1 MAALSA
7 NRDCGATCFACVETG
22 LRGNARD
29 RQNAAHLG
37 FRPVDGHGALSM
49 PHARRLAAVAL
60 AAWPILAFAQSAPAP
75 LTPETMWQLKR
86 IGTPA
91 ISPDGRVAVYGVT
104 RFDAENDTG
113 DADLYRVATA
123 GGRPERLTSMKG
135 NESSPAWSPDGR
147 LIAFVAKRGDDK
159 QPQLY
164 LLPAAGGEAT
174 RVGDVPTGVASPK
187 WFPDSKRI
195 AFISH
200 VWPEVT
206 DWAAAREKLKARE
219 ESKMSAKTWD
229 RPPVTHWDH
238 FVDDRVPHLYSISV
252 DGGDPTPVTLRSGR
266 ALELREPDADSY
278 AISPDGAEIAF
289 VSNTDASGIDEN
301 TDVYVIGAAGGDA
314 RNVTADNPANDDS
327 PSYSP
332 DGRWLAYT
340 KQTIKGFYGDTQ
352 QLWLVDRKSDARRRI
367 AADWDRSVSGIVWAP
382 DAKRFYAAVDDAGT
396 GRIYGFDVAKGTQHA
411 LTAGSSY
418 YGLAI
423 AGAPATLVALRQ
435 SFTEPP
441 TLVAVSLKDGA
452 ATRLSDHND
461 AQLAATAFGKV
472 ESVTYPGAD
481 GAEIQMWVI
490 YPPGFDPA
498 KKYPLYLLLHGG
510 PHNAI
515 QDSWTFRWN
524 AQVFAG
530 WGYVTA
536 WHNFH
541 GSSGFG
547 QAFTDSI
554 NPDGISKPY
563 EDTIKAAEWFAAK
576 PWIDTERMAAGG
588 GSYGGFL
595 ASVLL
600 GREHPF
606 QTLIAHAAVYDTYAM
621 YGGDYGAERNRFFE
635 AWDRPEEWAKYSP
648 SSSAANF
655 ATPTLVI
662 HGQLDQRV
670 PLNNGMQLFHIL
682 QNRGVPS
689 RLVYYPD
696 ENHWI
701 LKRQNSLFWYDET
714 KNWLARYA
722 PAGGR

>member
-1 MAALSA
+1 M
-7 NRDCGATCFACVETG
+7 E
-22 LRGNARD
+22 
-29 RQNAAHLG
+29 
-37 FRPVDGHGALSM
+37 
-49 PHARRLAAVAL
+49 
-60 AAWPILAFAQSAPAP
+60 
-75 LTPETMWQLKR
+75 
-86 IGTPA
+86 
-91 ISPDGRVAVYGVT
+91 
-104 RFDAENDTG
+104 
-113 DADLYRVATA
+113 
-123 GGRPERLTSMKG
+123 
-135 NESSPAWSPDGR
+135 
-147 LIAFVAKRGDDK
+147 
-159 QPQLY
+159 
-164 LLPAAGGEAT
+164 
-174 RVGDVPTGVASPK
+174 
-187 WFPDSKRI
+187 
-195 AFISH
+195 
-200 VWPEVT
+200 
-206 DWAAAREKLKARE
+206 
-219 ESKMSAKTWD
+219 
-229 RPPVTHWDH
+229 
-238 FVDDRVPHLYSISV
+238 DRVPHLYSIPLE
-252 DGGDPTPVTLRSGR
+252 GGTPTAITLGSGR
-266 ALELREPDADSY
+266 PLELREPDAESF
-278 AISPDGAEIAF
+278 AISPDGSEIAF
-289 VSNTDASGIDEN
+289 VSNTDASGTDEN
-301 TDVYVIGAAGGDA
+301 QDIYVVAATGGPA
-314 RNVTADNPANDDS
+314 RNLTADNPASDDL

-332 DGRWLAYT
+332 DGRWLAYS
-340 KQTIKGFYGDTQ
+340 KQAIKGFYGDTQ
-352 QLWLVDRKSDARRRI
+352 QLWLIDRRSDARRRI
-367 AADWDRSVSGIVWAP
+367 AADWDRSVGHIVWAA
-382 DAKRFYAAVDDAGT
+382 DSKQFYASVDDAGT
-396 GRIYGFDVAKGTQHA
+396 GRIYRFDVAKGTQRP
-411 LTAGSSY
+411 LTAGSSFY
-418 YGLAI
+418 SLAA
-423 AGAPATLVALRQ
+423 AGKPATLVALRH

-452 ATRLSDHND
+452 ATKLSDHND
-461 AQLAATAFGKV
+461 AQLAATSFGKV

-481 GAEIQMWVI
+481 GADIQMWVV

-510 PHNAI
+510 PHNGI

-524 AQVFAG
+524 AQVFSG

-563 EDTIKAAEWFAAK
+563 EDTIKAAGWFASR

-606 QTLIAHAAVYDTYAM
+606 KTLVAHAAVYDNYAM

-635 AWDRPEEWAKYSP
+635 AWERPEEWARYSP
-648 SSSAANF
+648 STSAANF
-655 ATPTLVI
+655 KTPTLVI

-689 RLVYYPD
+689 RLVYFPD

-722 PAGGR
+722 PAGAR

>member
-1 MAALSA
+1 MSQTTRLVAAA
-7 NRDCGATCFACVETG
+7 IV
-22 LRGNARD
+22 
-29 RQNAAHLG
+29 
-37 FRPVDGHGALSM
+37 
-49 PHARRLAAVAL
+49 
-60 AAWPILAFAQSAPAP
+60 AWPVFVLAQAAPAP
-75 LTPETMWQLKR
+75 LTAETMWQLKR
-86 IGTPA
+86 VGAPA
-91 ISPDGRVAVYGVT
+91 ISQDGRFAVYGVT
-104 RFDAENDTG
+104 GYDAENDKG
-113 DADLYRVATA
+113 DADLYRVPTT
-123 GGRPERLTSMKG
+123 GGSPERLTSMKG
-135 NESSPAWSPDGR
+135 NESAPAWSPDGR
-147 LIAFVAKRGDDK
+147 HIAFVAKRGEDK

-164 LLPAAGGEAT
+164 VIAASGGEAV
-174 RVGDVPTGVASPK
+174 RVGDVPTGVYAPK

-195 AFISH
+195 AFISD
-200 VWPEVT
+200 VWPDVT
-206 DWAAAREKLKARE
+206 DWSAAREKLKARE
-219 ESKMSAKTWD
+219 ESKMTAMTWD

-238 FVDDRVPHLYSISV
+238 FVEDRVPHLFSIAV
-252 DGGDPTPVTLRSGR
+252 DGGTPAAITQGSVRS
-266 ALELREPDADSY
+266 LELREADAGSF
-278 AISPDGAEIAF
+278 AISPDGTEIAF
-289 VSNTDASGIDEN
+289 VANTDESGIDEN
-301 TDVYVIGAAGGDA
+301 LDVYVIAASGGAA
-314 RNVTADNPANDDS
+314 RNLTADNPATDDS

-340 KQTIKGFYGDTQ
+340 QQSIKGFYGDTQ
-352 QLWLVDRKSDARRRI
+352 QLWLVERANDSRRRI
-367 AADWDRSVSGIVWAP
+367 AADWDRSVSGIAWAP
-382 DAKRFYAAVDDAGT
+382 DSKAIYAPIDDAGT
-396 GRIYGFDVAKGTQHA
+396 VRIHRFDLARGTPQP

-418 YGLAI
+418 SGLAI
-423 AGAPATLVALRQ
+423 AGKPAVLVALRQ

-441 TLVAVSLKDGA
+441 TLVAVSTKDGA
-452 ATRLSDHND
+452 ATKLSDHND

-472 ESVTYPGAD
+472 ESVTYQGAD
-481 GAEIQMWVI
+481 GADIQMWVV

-510 PHNAI
+510 PHNGIA
-515 QDSWTFRWN
+515 DSWTFRWN

-576 PWIDTERMAAGG
+576 PWIDAERMAAGG

-606 QTLIAHAAVYDTYAM
+606 KTLVAHAAVYDNYAM
-621 YGGDYGAERNRFFE
+621 YGGDYGAEKNRFFE
-635 AWDRPEEWAKYSP
+635 AWDQPEEWAKYTP
-648 SSSAANF
+648 STSAANF
-655 ATPTLVI
+655 DTPTLVI

-670 PLNNGMQLFHIL
+670 PLNNGMQLFQIL

-701 LKRQNSLFWYDET
+701 LKRQNSLFWYEE
-714 KNWLARYA
+714 KQKWLARYA